1 MSTAYRTPARPPQ
14 SVPRRSGVAP
24 AAMRRVSDRVSPT
37 VQARPAQF
45 RSPDRSVRTLPF
57 PNRDSRVRQLPILRA
72 LPVWLRVLL
81 MVQRSSTAIA
91 VVLVAAM
98 LIVYG
103 STVYTQ
109 QLWSKEYR
117 KLKTSQR
124 NERQLVSASEAL
136 KAQAAQQS
144 ERPGAGLVPQTPA
157 DLLFVQPS
165 ALRPQQSLKA
175 APSAAPAST
184 AAPAGY

>member
-1 MSTAYRTPARPPQ
+1 MSTAYRTTARPPQ
-14 SVPRRSGVAP
+14 SVPRRSGTAP
-24 AAMRRVSDRVSPT
+24 VPLRRVSDRIGPA
-37 VQARPAQF
+37 VQSRPNP
-45 RSPDRSVRTLPF
+45 RSTPLPF
-57 PNRDSRVRQLPILRA
+57 PSRNPRVQQLPTLRA

-98 LIVYG
+98 LVVYG

-144 ERPGAGLVPQTPA
+144 ERPGSGLVPQIPA

-165 ALRPQQSLKA
+165 ALRPQQSLNA
-175 APSAAPAST
+175 IAPPPTAPAA